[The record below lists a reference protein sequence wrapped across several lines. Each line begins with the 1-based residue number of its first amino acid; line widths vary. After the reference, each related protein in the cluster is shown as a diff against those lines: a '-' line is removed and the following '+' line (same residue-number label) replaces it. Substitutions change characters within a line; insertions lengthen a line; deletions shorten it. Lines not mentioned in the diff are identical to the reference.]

1 MTDKK
6 QSYGQQTA
14 HKPRTQSNNTVN
26 LQQLWWVH
34 GRHVQSS
41 IATTECHGAS
51 FSGGWNLSLELLML
65 E

>member
-26 LQQLWWVH
+26 LQQLW
-34 GRHVQSS
+34 
-41 IATTECHGAS
+41 
-51 FSGGWNLSLELLML
+51 
-65 E
+65 